1 MLPVGGVNVF
11 PGRKARHVRTP
22 PNRRKHWWLMTYA
35 TAMVPAFSRQE
46 SDERE
51 RLIGMTGSLQL
62 CDYPADIVRLSCAK
76 CGRAGHD
83 RAAV

>member
-1 MLPVGGVNVF
+1 
-11 PGRKARHVRTP
+11 
-22 PNRRKHWWLMTYA
+22 MTYA